1 MGQDQ
6 GFKTSQNPIF
16 FFSILQKMF
25 HQNKQFDKGL
35 VVLCQKMKELLKFKI
50 SKMDPVHP
58 VGCPKITPNLK
69 CLAPDADS
77 GAKFQVL
84 MESDQ
89 KN

>member
-1 MGQDQ
+1 MNIDAHAV
-6 GFKTSQNPIF
+6 
-16 FFSILQKMF
+16 KMRR
-25 HQNKQFDKGL
+25 
-35 VVLCQKMKELLKFKI
+35 KFRR
-50 SKMDPVHP
+50 PANW

-89 KN
+89 KNEIDQGLGVPNLI